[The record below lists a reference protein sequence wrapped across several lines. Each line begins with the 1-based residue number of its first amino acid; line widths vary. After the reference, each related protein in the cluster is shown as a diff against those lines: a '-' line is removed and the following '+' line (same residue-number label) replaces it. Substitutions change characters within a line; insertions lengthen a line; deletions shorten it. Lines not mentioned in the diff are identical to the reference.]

1 MVRPREFD
9 RDEALEKAT
18 QVFWDRGYAGT
29 STDDLRNA
37 MGIGRQSMYNAFG
50 DKRQLYLEVLAKYQ
64 AKSVETHLRRLNEQ
78 PSAREGIR
86 AMLKGLAVED
96 DRVRAMGCFGVGATG
111 EFGITDPE
119 LSGMSANSR
128 ALLGERLV
136 AKVREGQSAGDIA
149 PHLDAESAA
158 AFVILTMTGLQ
169 VAARAGANVQSMHA
183 MADFAVDLL
192 GVG

>member
-9 RDEALEKAT
+9 RDEALERAT

-64 AKSVETHLRRLNEQ
+64 ARNVEMHLRRLNEHA
-78 PSAREGIR
+78 SAREGIR
-86 AMLKGLAVED
+86 AMLKGLAVAD

-111 EFGITDPE
+111 EFGTTDPE
-119 LSGMSANSR
+119 LSSMSAKSN

-136 AKVREGQSAGDIA
+136 AKIREGQGAGDIA
-149 PHLDAESAA
+149 PHLDPERAA
-158 AFVILTMTGLQ
+158 AFVILAMTGLQ
-169 VAARAGANVQSMHA
+169 VAARAGADVPSMHA

>member
-111 EFGITDPE
+111 EFGKRT
-119 LSGMSANSR
+119 
-128 ALLGERLV
+128 
-136 AKVREGQSAGDIA
+136 
-149 PHLDAESAA
+149 
-158 AFVILTMTGLQ
+158 
-169 VAARAGANVQSMHA
+169 
-183 MADFAVDLL
+183 FAVDEIAVIEDLKIGALSRHFSLQLWL
-192 GVG
+192 GTRGCLESDEVGREATGQVPNESVIVGKAGPRVGGGR